1 MTNKLTTIDKLYI
14 KVFLSNNG
22 GLLGSILS
30 SLKIEMKDDL
40 PTLARVFEDKM
51 QLHTERF
58 PLLSQAQQ
66 TTVLLH
72 ELWHIALL
80 HIPRGIGKYSNVW
93 NRACDVR
100 INNDLIKAGHS
111 MPEGEDEGVHDLD
124 VDEPTKLSE
133 EELYELYLQETPEE
147 ARGSPNSLDDSTQ
160 EKCEQHVALT
170 QRALLGCDGSTQD
183 DATASIRRH
192 ISLLT
197 HKPLPWHRILY
208 EHLQDSLVDEV
219 TWTRPNRRYLASGMY
234 LPARNCSP
242 NPIEHLAIYID
253 TSGSVRDSD
262 VAVFIH
268 EIKSIVDTLAI
279 DRCSIHTFN
288 ISIEQSFELQDDPN
302 LNRLK
307 GYGGTN
313 LQCAVNHMVTI
324 NPDVAVVFSDLEDF
338 PPNPIE
344 GLPPIFW
351 IKTPGQ
357 LYQCTPT
364 FGKVIP
370 L

>member
-1 MTNKLTTIDKLYI
+1 MTNNLTTIDKLYI
-14 KVFLSNNG
+14 KVFLSKNG

-40 PTLARVFEDKM
+40 PTLARVFEDRM
-51 QLHTERF
+51 ELHIERF
-58 PLLSQAQQ
+58 PLLNQAQQ

-111 MPEGEDEGVHDLD
+111 MPEGKDEWVSDPD

-133 EELYELYLQETPEE
+133 EELYELYLQETSEE
-147 ARGSPNSLDDSTQ
+147 ERGSPNSLDDSTQ
-160 EKCEQHVALT
+160 EEHNQHIALA
-170 QRALLGCDGSTQD
+170 QRALLNCSGSTQD
-183 DATASIRRH
+183 DVTASIRKH
-192 ISLLT
+192 IDSLT
-197 HKPLPWHRILY
+197 HKPLPWYQILY
-208 EHLQDSLVDEV
+208 EHLQDSLVYEV
-219 TWTRPNRRYLASGMY
+219 TWTRPNRRYLALDVY
-234 LPARNCSP
+234 LPARERLP
-242 NPIEHLAIYID
+242 NSIEHLAIYID
-253 TSGSVRDSD
+253 TSGSVSDSD
-262 VAVFIH
+262 VAIFTR

-279 DRCSIHTFN
+279 NRCSIHSFN
-288 ISIEQSFELQDDPN
+288 TSIEQSFELQDDPE
-302 LNRLK
+302 LNELM

-313 LQCAVNHMVTI
+313 LQCAVDHMVTI
-324 NPDVAVVFSDLEDF
+324 NPDVAVVFSDLDDT
-338 PPNPIE
+338 PPESIE

-351 IKTPGQ
+351 VKTPTQ
-357 LYQCTPT
+357 WPCCTPT